1 MVKTEIGNRG
11 SKSIIIVNEI
21 NKFVIIVKE
30 QWVDGSW
37 WEKFSNIRPFILY
50 KFYPP
55 HLRSTLLDFKRNY
68 QVY

>member
-30 QWVDGSW
+30 Q
-37 WEKFSNIRPFILY
+37 
-50 KFYPP
+50 
-55 HLRSTLLDFKRNY
+55 
-68 QVY
+68 